1 MHCRHTN
8 VAFRS
13 CLDTQV
19 HEPEHEIPNAYS
31 HCVRRL
37 CPSCLADAIQFI
49 LIKARGLDC
58 SNHGEYLGSEAH
70 ERDWAAFEESAHE
83 SNQLARDVVSSGLQ
97 SAQGLGMDRDEWC
110 PQNMQTI
117 GMQRPGGINH
127 RLPLVACQ
135 QEFDEAVMCL
145 RHEAGYDSRVVT
157 YSEAARWDQR
167 WCFEYPETEN
177 IRLPV
182 FLEELPT
189 NEVLVYFS
197 RCGHFNA
204 IFMETLGQDY
214 PDQPR
219 DPGSRSFWQVASRCG
234 CDGYDWELSGRL
246 YAESNTNCMFC
257 RRPQG
262 DENHARFRYAQR
274 YMRMVPPDAGGSTQI
289 ATWPDEGYRVVP

>member
-19 HEPEHEIPNAYS
+19 HEPEHEFPNAYS
-31 HCVRRL
+31 HSVRRL
-37 CPSCLADAIQFI
+37 CPSCLEDATKFI
-49 LIKARGLDC
+49 LIQAKGLDS
-58 SNHGEYLGSEAH
+58 SNYGEYLGSEAH
-70 ERDWAAFEESAHE
+70 ERDLAEFEESALV
-83 SNQLARDVVSSGLQ
+83 SNQLARDVVSSGLHN
-97 SAQGLGMDRDEWC
+97 AERLGMHRDEWC

-127 RLPLVACQ
+127 RMPLIGPQ

-145 RHEAGYDSRVVT
+145 RNEAGNDSRVVT

-167 WCFEYPETEN
+167 WFFEYPETEN
-177 IRLPV
+177 VHMPV

-189 NEVLVYFS
+189 SEVLVYFS

-204 IFMETLGQDY
+204 IFMEALGQDY
-214 PDQPR
+214 PDRPR
-219 DPGSRSFWQVASRCG
+219 YVGSFWQVASRCG
-234 CDGYDWELSGRL
+234 CDGYDWDLSGRL

-257 RRPQG
+257 RRPPG
-262 DENHARFRYAQR
+262 EENHARFQYAHQ

-289 ATWPDEGYRVVP
+289 ATWPEEGYKVVL